1 MKKTLIALAAVAATG
16 AAFAQSSV
24 TMFGIVDMAL
34 TSIDEGGQSET
45 SLANEGQMSN
55 RIGFRGVEDLGG
67 GLSAEFWLEAGF
79 SGDTGVG
86 ATSATNTALSFNRR
100 STLGVKGGFGEVRL
114 GRDYT
119 PTFSNHSA
127 YTVFGTNGLGNSLNT
142 FGFLD
147 SGATTG
153 VRANNAISYF
163 TPNISGFTGHLM
175 VGLKEDAAA
184 NTPNEYTGLRL
195 AYNAGPLSA
204 SLATASEG
212 ATIGEVDSYKRT
224 NLGVTYD
231 FGVAKV
237 FFFHVNGKFGDLKN
251 KQTAL
256 GVTAPVGP
264 GTAKL
269 SYLKASYNA
278 AATAAD
284 AADDDATHITV
295 GYDYPLSKRTV
306 VYGVYSR
313 VSNDGQAEFSV
324 NYGGSGAAS
333 TGTAAGGSS
342 SGFAVGVRHTF

>member
-24 TMFGIVDMAL
+24 TIFGIVDMAV
-34 TSIDEGGQSET
+34 TSVSEGNERIT
-45 SLANEGQMSN
+45 SVGREGQASN

-67 GLSAEFWLEAGF
+67 GMSAEFWLESGF
-79 SGDTGVG
+79 APDDN
-86 ATSATNTALSFNRR
+86 SANLNFGRR
-100 STLGVKGGFGEVRL
+100 STLGLKGGFGEVRL

-119 PTFSNHSA
+119 PTFTNHSA
-127 YTVFGTNGLGNSLNT
+127 YTVFGTNGIGNSLNT

-163 TPNISGFTGHLM
+163 TPNISGFTGHVM
-175 VGLKEDAAA
+175 VGLKESTAA
-184 NTPNEYTGLRL
+184 NTANEYAGLRV
-195 AYNAGPLSA
+195 AYSAGPLSV

-212 ATIGEVDSYKRT
+212 ADPSQVESYKRT
-224 NLGVTYD
+224 NLGATYD
-231 FGVAKV
+231 FGVAKLW
-237 FFFHVNGKFGDLKN
+237 FFHVDGKFGDLKN

-278 AATAAD
+278 AATAAGEG
-284 AADDDATHITV
+284 DDATHITV
-295 GYDYPLSKRTV
+295 GYDYPLSKRTT
-306 VYGVYSR
+306 VYGLYSR
-313 VSNDGQAEFSV
+313 ISNDGAGDFSV
-324 NYGGSGAAS
+324 GYAGSLGNGV
-333 TGTAAGGSS
+333 TAGGSS
-342 SGFAVGVRHTF
+342 SGFAIGIRHNF